1 MSAYQP
7 VNLLLYPDAL
17 GPENVVESQTVKQI
31 TVGTSVLL
39 GDFSIYRSRF
49 LKVDNATDQPVTI
62 DVGKPANLPTSF
74 DADTGVF
81 STLVKYGSIVVL
93 PGDSVIVEKDP
104 GSSKGIRA
112 VYSED
117 DGVTVADPQDPNVTD
132 SVVLTPATLEPNL
145 NALGDIVN
153 VSSTAGTGT
162 VYVYPVAISG

>member
-17 GPENVVESQTVKQI
+17 GPEDVVESETVKQI
-31 TVGTSVLL
+31 AAGTSVLL

-62 DVGKPANLPTSF
+62 DVGKPVTASFVANTGAFSSF
-74 DADTGVF
+74 
-81 STLVKYGSIVVL
+81 VKYGSIVVL

-112 VYSED
+112 VYSD
-117 DGVTVADPQDPNVTD
+117 NGGVNVADPQDPNVTG
-132 SVVLTPATLEPNL
+132 SVVLTLATLEPNL
-145 NALGDIVN
+145 NALGDIVE
-153 VSSTAGTGT
+153 VISAAGTGT

>member
-31 TVGTSVLL
+31 AVGTSVLL
-39 GDFSIYRSRF
+39 GDFSIYRARF

-62 DVGKPANLPTSF
+62 DVGKALPASF
-74 DADTGVF
+74 DADTGAF
-81 STLVKYGSIVVL
+81 STVVKYGSIVVL

-112 VYSED
+112 VYSEG
-117 DGVTVADPQDPNVTD
+117 DGVTVADPQDPNVTN
-132 SVVLTPATLEPNL
+132 SVVLTSATLEPNL